1 MAVRRNLL
9 RPLKQRFRPC
19 STRGRT
25 RSAARRRPYC
35 FAPDLEL
42 RSIRSRA
49 PARGGRARS
58 KEPRGV
64 VLDLEGLD
72 RIRRSQ
78 QSITAGDDVAFSHNL
93 NRMRATNR
101 DGEQT
106 ELWFRQTMYF
116 CKIDGDWKIRARA
129 RLLIVSVHQRPRLKP
144 GALRASSS
152 LVACSRPSRA
162 R

>member
-1 MAVRRNLL
+1 
-9 RPLKQRFRPC
+9 
-19 STRGRT
+19 
-25 RSAARRRPYC
+25 
-35 FAPDLEL
+35 
-42 RSIRSRA
+42 
-49 PARGGRARS
+49 
-58 KEPRGV
+58 V

-129 RLLIVSVHQRPRLKP
+129 RLLIVSVHQRPRLKL
-144 GALRASSS
+144 GRAEGVEQLGRVFAS
-152 LVACSRPSRA
+152 VAGEVTVVAVDHGQACAHVAGEVEGRDAAAKIIIGP
-162 R
+162 